1 MLNNPNVQAFIDH
14 VKAECKKHKI
24 KLQLRPVKFLLLT
37 GNIKCGGYFDS
48 EERRLVVATN
58 NEDAWLSLLVHE
70 YGHLT
75 QWAEGCK
82 EWEEGCEGIG
92 HLEDWLAGKRK
103 KNIKQHID
111 KSRDLELDNEKRSVK
126 LIKQWKLPIDIK
138 DYIKRANA
146 YVQFYNWMY
155 YSRKWSK
162 PGNSPYRNQAIYDA
176 MPDTFRMNYKQM
188 AKKYQKLFEEQNI

>member
-1 MLNNPNVQAFIDH
+1 M
-14 VKAECKKHKI
+14 
-24 KLQLRPVKFLLLT
+24 
-37 GNIKCGGYFDS
+37 G
-48 EERRLVVATN
+48 
-58 NEDAWLSLLVHE
+58 
-70 YGHLT
+70 
-75 QWAEGCK
+75 EGCK

-126 LIKQWKLPIDIK
+126 LIKQWNLPIDIK